1 VEGLRGNDL
10 EQDFDSI
17 YAFVRAVQAG
27 TFSAAA
33 RELGVTPS
41 AVSKKV
47 AKLERHLGVVLLQ
60 RTTRKFALTHIGR
73 EYYDSCAASL
83 AGLAR
88 AEEDIARARGTARG
102 LLRVSVPQGFGRLHV
117 APLIPALLA
126 RHPELNVDLT
136 FGRGRPD
143 FSDST
148 LDIIIGSADPPDTDL
163 VVRRLMPFRRVTCAT
178 PDYLARH
185 GTPESWADLVRHNCL
200 IFTDSDSVNDQWVY
214 RKGGVTERVRV
225 SGNFQTNNLEAMNFA
240 VMGGLGIAHMPT
252 YIVGPS
258 LRLGQLVEIFGDD
271 VQADGQGAFM
281 NAYYVQ
287 AKHRLPKVT
296 AFINCLMEHFREEAA

>member
-1 VEGLRGNDL
+1 M

-47 AKLERHLGVVLLQ
+47 AKLEQRLGVVLLQ

-73 EYYDSCAASL
+73 EFYETCAESL
-83 AGLAR
+83 AGLLR
-88 AEEDIARARGTARG
+88 AEEDIARARGDARG
-102 LLRVSVPQGFGRLHV
+102 VLRVSVPQGFGRLYV
-117 APLIPALLA
+117 APLIPRLLA
-126 RHPELNVDLT
+126 GHPHMRVDLS

-148 LDIIIGSADPPDTDL
+148 LDIIVASADPPDPDL
-163 VVRRLMPFRRVTCAT
+163 VVRKLMPFRRVTCAA
-178 PDYLARH
+178 PAYLAKHDMPR
-185 GTPESWADLVRHNCL
+185 SWADLARHNCL

-214 RKGGVTERVRV
+214 RRGGTTERVRV
-225 SGNFQTNNLEAMNFA
+225 TGNFQTNNLEAMSFA

-252 YIVGPS
+252 YIIGPA
-258 LRLGQLVEIFGDD
+258 LRSGALVEIFGDD
-271 VQADGQGAFM
+271 AQEREGASM

-296 AFINCLMEHFREEAA
+296 AFVECLLDHFHEGGG